1 MGMVVGTAVGTSA
14 ACSTT
19 GVGWLGAVLLHAA
32 SHPEAITNNQIK
44 IRFVFIITLLY
55 C

>member
-1 MGMVVGTAVGTSA
+1 VIVGTAVGTSVA
-14 ACSTT
+14 RSTT
-19 GVGWLGAVLLHAA
+19 GVGWLEAALLHAA

-55 C
+55 F